1 MINPSNGTRH
11 LFQRNRG
18 KRDSPSSLKYVV
30 KCRRFQMINDSFSI
44 EIITI
49 HTNTNVGEDDLIIT
63 GVAYTG
69 CGPRPHT
76 LI

>member
-1 MINPSNGTRH
+1 
-11 LFQRNRG
+11 
-18 KRDSPSSLKYVV
+18 
-30 KCRRFQMINDSFSI
+30 MINDSFSI

-63 GVAYTG
+63 GVPYTG